1 MIIFNKEYDGESM
14 HDYYRDVSEAFDSR
28 FNPAIKD
35 IPQDEHGFHKGT
47 FVVTVKWIKEE

>member
-47 FVVTVKWIKEE
+47 FVVTVKWVDQ